1 MSKPFLSLFI
11 AIGCFLLTSALNAQY
26 TLTVRIVGV
35 TELPE
40 YGTALLQ
47 ETGQTTELTP
57 AGTFVFLQTK
67 PGTYSLV
74 ILALELDITEQ
85 KITIGNEDVT
95 IDVPVTR
102 STRTDLTPIEILA
115 ENERTFGIE
124 RISSIRN
131 FTLYEGKK
139 NEIILLN
146 RLTINTA
153 TNNTR
158 QLFQGITGL
167 NIWESDGAGLQL
179 GIGGRG
185 LNPNRTSNFN
195 TRQNG
200 YDISADALGYPE
212 SYYTPP
218 AEALD
223 RIEVI
228 RGAASLQYGTQF
240 GGMVNFIMKA
250 PATAKKLSWTSRATG
265 GSWNFINLF
274 NSASGTS
281 KNQKWS
287 YYTYFQRKQ
296 GDGWRPNSGFEV
308 NNGFAH
314 LAWKPTKNHSLQLE
328 YTHMDYLAQQAG
340 GLTDAQFKND
350 PLQSFRKRNW
360 FKVNWKLWALNH
372 TFKIN
377 KHTELN
383 TRVFYLNAR
392 RQSLGNL
399 ERINV
404 LDFNQNRTLIDGQFS
419 NIAGEVR
426 LSHNYTIRE
435 KKQAWLAGIRVYRG
449 QTRAVQGDADST
461 SGANFAYLHPDNVEG
476 SDYTFPNYNLSGFVE
491 HIFRLSNRFTITPG
505 IRLEYIRT
513 QAEGYY
519 RQRVFDFAGNV
530 VSDQRIQEQLDRQR
544 QFAIAGV
551 GFQYTAKPSVKWYA
565 NISQNYRAINFT
577 DLRIQNP
584 NFRIDP
590 NLADE
595 RGFTADLG
603 VRGHVAK
610 LLNYEV
616 TLFYLYYNNRIGQV
630 LRSSEAPLFIDY
642 RYRTNISASR
652 NRGIEAYGS
661 FDLAR
666 LFEAAPA
673 EARCILFANVS
684 VIDAR
689 YIKSEE
695 PGIDN
700 NFVEMVP
707 PVIVR
712 SGLTLG
718 GEKWSCS
725 YQFNYTHEHFSDASN
740 AILTATAVEGRIPTY
755 TVSDVSAAWQIHP
768 QWKIEASCNNVLNE
782 KYFTRRA
789 ESYPGPGIIP
799 SDARS
804 FFLTLQWSL

>member
-1 MSKPFLSLFI
+1 MSKIFYILVCI
-11 AIGCFLLTSALNAQY
+11 ALLVVVNKTAISQAR
-26 TLTVRIVGV
+26 LTVKLKGLEEI
-35 TELPE
+35 PE

-47 ETGQTTELTP
+47 ENGQTTELRSN
-57 AGTFVFLQTK
+57 GSFVFEEVNM
-67 PGTYSLV
+67 GTYTLV
-74 ILALELDITEQ
+74 VLALELEAYQQTITVGAEPVTVDITP
-85 KITIGNEDVT
+85 K
-95 IDVPVTR
+95 R
-102 STRTDLTPIEILA
+102 STRTDLNPIEILA
-115 ENERTFGIE
+115 ETERSFGIE

-139 NEIILLN
+139 NEIILLDQ
-146 RLTINTA
+146 LTINTA

-158 QLFQGITGL
+158 QLFQGITGI

-218 AEALD
+218 AEALE

-240 GGMVNFIMKA
+240 GGMVNFILKQ
-250 PATAKKLSWTSRATG
+250 PVREKQFSWTSRITG
-265 GSWNFINLF
+265 GSWNFLNSF
-274 NSASGTS
+274 NSVSGTS
-281 KNQKWS
+281 KNNKWA
-287 YYTYFQRKQ
+287 YYAYFQRKQ
-296 GDGWRPNSGFEV
+296 GDGWRPNSAFEL
-308 NNGFAH
+308 NSGFAH
-314 LAWKPTKNHSLQLE
+314 VQWKPTPKHNLQLE

-340 GLTDAQFKND
+340 GLTDAQFRKD
-350 PLQSFRKRNW
+350 PLQSFRARNW
-360 FKVNWKLWALNH
+360 FKVNWKLIALHH
-372 TFKIN
+372 TYTITK
-377 KHTELN
+377 KTELN
-383 TRVFYLNAR
+383 TRLFYLDAR

-404 LDFNQNRTLIDGQFS
+404 IDFNQNRTLIDGQFK
-419 NIAGEVR
+419 NVAGEIR
-426 LSHNYTIRE
+426 LAHKYAFRE
-435 KKQAWLAGIRVYRG
+435 KAQVWLAGIRVYRG
-449 QTRAVQGDADST
+449 QTRALQGDADASAEPHF
-461 SGANFAYLHPDNVEG
+461 SYLNPTNVEG
-476 SDYTFPNYNLSGFVE
+476 SDYTFPNYNVSAFFE
-491 HIFRLSNRFTITPG
+491 HIFRLSNRLTITPG
-505 IRLEYIRT
+505 LRLEYIST
-513 QAEGYY
+513 KADGYY

-530 VSDQRIQEQLDRQR
+530 VSDQRISEELDRER
-544 QFAIAGV
+544 QFAIAGI
-551 GFQYTAKPSVKWYA
+551 GFQYTSKPSLKWYA

-590 NLADE
+590 NISDE
-595 RGFTADLG
+595 RGYTADLG
-603 VRGHVAK
+603 VRGKASQ
-610 LLNYEV
+610 LFNYEV
-616 TLFYLYYNNRIGQV
+616 TLFYLYYSNRIGQV

-652 NRGIEAYGS
+652 NIGIEAYGS
-661 FDLAR
+661 MDVAKMFKNKKTK
-666 LFEAAPA
+666 FKT
-673 EARCILFANVS
+673 IVFANVS

-689 YIKSEE
+689 YIKSQE

-707 PVIVR
+707 PIILR
-712 SGLTLG
+712 SGITVG
-718 GEKWSCS
+718 MEKWSVS
-725 YQFNYTHEHFSDASN
+725 YQFNYTHEHYSDASN
-740 AILTATAVEGRIPTY
+740 AVLTATAVEGIIPTY
-755 TVSDVSAAWQIHP
+755 TVSDLSASWQISKH
-768 QWKIEASCNNVLNE
+768 WRIETSCNNLLNE